1 MGKAPFSPLAKRL
14 FSDRETGHKIVN
26 AARKG
31 GGVIEAHDGK
41 KYKVRPA
48 SKYNLEEHEEDNSN
62 DESFWSRLKNWF
74 TPSIKF
80 SES

>member
-31 GGVIEAHDGK
+31 GGTIEAYDGK
-41 KYKVRPA
+41 KYKVQPA
-48 SKYNLEEHEEDNSN
+48 SKYNPKEHKENNNN
-62 DESFWSRLKNWF
+62 DESFWSRLKNWI
-74 TPSIKF
+74 TPRIKF

>member
-1 MGKAPFSPLAKRL
+1 MGKAPFSPLARRL
-14 FSDRETGHKIVN
+14 FSDRKTGHKIVN

-31 GGVIEAHDGK
+31 GGTIEAHDGK

-48 SKYNLEEHEEDNSN
+48 SRYNPEENEEDGNN
-62 DESFWSRLKNWF
+62 DESFWSRFKSWF
-74 TPSIKF
+74 SPRIKF

>member
-1 MGKAPFSPLAKRL
+1 MGKAPFSPLARRL

-31 GGVIEAHDGK
+31 GGTIEAHDGK

-48 SKYNLEEHEEDNSN
+48 SRYNPKEHEEDNN
-62 DESFWSRLKNWF
+62 DESFWSKLKNCF
-74 TPSIKF
+74 SPHIKF